1 MPRLTVIGIG
11 SPFADDRVGWRIVEL
26 LGASGQA
33 DAWGVHVVMTVCR
46 SPGSELLSLLMN
58 TDIAIIVDAVR
69 CYGAPGTIYRM
80 SEMES
85 PLPKI
90 RALSSHGLDLHAMR
104 ALAGSLGH
112 IPEIMIL
119 YGIEAGPE
127 NGEALEMCQSVQRA
141 ADRVVENIWRDIAA
155 FFPPS

>member
-1 MPRLTVIGIG
+1 MSRLTVIGIG
-11 SPFADDRVGWRIVEL
+11 SPFADDRVGWSIVEL
-26 LGASGQA
+26 LRASGQA

-85 PLPKI
+85 PLAKI
-90 RALSSHGLDLHAMR
+90 RTLSSHGLDLHTMR
-104 ALAGSLGH
+104 VLAGTLGH
-112 IPEIMIL
+112 DPETMIL
-119 YGIEAGPE
+119 YGIEAGHE
-127 NGEALEMCQSVQRA
+127 NGESMEMCQSVQRA
-141 ADRVVENIWRDIAA
+141 ADRVVEYIRRDVTALC
-155 FFPPS
+155 PPS